1 MSNVTALKKKV
12 KPEEGEFD
20 LSAVLAGATAPKASK
35 SKKPTAPVLVV
46 GEDIKKL
53 ATRVREVK
61 EQLDSAESMYETLG
75 AEFIQKVA
83 PLRDDLCRRSYQ
95 SSVRVPD
102 TKGLSVGISWSDKYC
117 AIPSENEDAL
127 RELAGVAYDDY
138 FTGSIEVSVRDISE
152 ESLTELVKAVGPERF
167 ARFFSVV
174 KTIKPTTRFTQEQFN
189 VYTPEQRQQFILA
202 GVKQFKPSIKVK

>member
-1 MSNVTALKKKV
+1 MSTVTALKKKV

-20 LSAVLAGATAPKASK
+20 LTAVLAGATAPKASK
-35 SKKPTAPVLVV
+35 SKKSTVPVLVV
-46 GEDIKKL
+46 GEDVKKL
-53 ATRVREVK
+53 ATRIREVK
-61 EQLDSAESMYETLG
+61 EKLDSSESEYEILG
-75 AEFIQKVA
+75 AELIGKVA
-83 PLRDDLCRRSYQ
+83 PMRDDLCKKSYQ

-102 TKGLSVGISWSDKYC
+102 SKGLSVGISWADKYC

-127 RELAGVAYDDY
+127 RDLAGEAYDDY

-167 ARFFSVV
+167 ARFFSVT

-189 VYTPEQRQQFILA
+189 VYTPEQRQAFIAA